1 MTASSC
7 ARNVIAGPIEATV
20 LGNIAVQLLSC
31 GAIESIEQA
40 RKIVK
45 ASENTVEYSPENADA
60 WAEAYE
66 RFKAV
71 TK

>member
-7 ARNVIAGPIEATV
+7 GRTVVAGPIEATV

-31 GAIESIEQA
+31 GAVESVSQV
-40 RKIVK
+40 RKIIR
-45 ASENTVEYSPENADA
+45 ASEKTVEYSPENPAA
-60 WAEAYE
+60 WSSAYE

-71 TK
+71 VK